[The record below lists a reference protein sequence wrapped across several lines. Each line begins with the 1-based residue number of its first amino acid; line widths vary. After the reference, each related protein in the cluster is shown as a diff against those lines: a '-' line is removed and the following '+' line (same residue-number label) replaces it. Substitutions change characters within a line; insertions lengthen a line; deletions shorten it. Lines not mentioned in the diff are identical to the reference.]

1 MLGIRRRLQRVVTIG
16 HVVDH
21 NVLTRQARAVYVGPT
36 RRYALII
43 IAIMKAPGRTRI
55 RTDSFDIDCAKSL
68 LVADGRQSA
77 LRVEEQELVEVAQVI
92 VAVPGRPDE
101 QIRPRRRTADHEV
114 RAAGVI
120 GEKVEA
126 HDPVR
131 AGCDAAVL
139 YVVIVCAEGLGAD
152 REIADPCDEID
163 AHVQHSCGNAPR
175 KTASGSL
182 EEVIDN

>member
-1 MLGIRRRLQRVVTIG
+1 
-16 HVVDH
+16 
-21 NVLTRQARAVYVGPT
+21 
-36 RRYALII
+36 
-43 IAIMKAPGRTRI
+43 MKAPGRTRM
-55 RTDSFDIDCAKSL
+55 RADSLDIDGAKSL
-68 LVADGRQSA
+68 LVADGRQSS
-77 LRVEEQELVEVAQVI
+77 LPVEEQELVEVAQVI
-92 VAVPGRPDE
+92 VTVPGRPDE
-101 QIRPRRRTADHEV
+101 QIRPRRRTADHQV

-126 HDPVR
+126 HDPVC

-139 YVVIVCAEGLGAD
+139 YVVIVCAEGLGAN

-182 EEVIDN
+182 EEV